1 MVEIVKFVCII
12 NIFIFLFLVATNVE
26 VSYFIHNILSYYCYT
41 ILFSFFL
48 TASFTRCFRD
58 SNCPKSLCHPP
69 TKPKCMYK
77 SICKCIRE
85 FSKRDY
91 VHT

>member
-1 MVEIVKFVCII
+1 MVNMVEIVKFVCII

-26 VSYFIHNILSYYCYT
+26 
-41 ILFSFFL
+41 
-48 TASFTRCFRD
+48 ASFTRCFRD